1 MGRLFEQY
9 RDVRTVEG
17 TYGPASGLDSMS
29 EVGQLAKL
37 GCVEIGDVEEV
48 AA

>member
-1 MGRLFEQY
+1 LEQQG
-9 RDVRTVEG
+9 DVLPIERTS
-17 TYGPASGLDSMS
+17 GPAAGLDRVS
-29 EVGQLAKL
+29 EVEQLAKL